1 MLAWL
6 CGFSECCASMLGCS
20 LEVLP
25 TLSSCPAEQLYLWAA
40 PPPPQPALTS
50 PLRSQCLQHPRH
62 LAKDRAVESNTVSWA
77 QPMCECVCARAHVY
91 TYALSMPLHLWF
103 LVVSFW
109 TPVDLADTLLH
120 PGDPLRQ
127 EAQLK
132 PAWIPDLSGCKA
144 VNAWS

>member
-6 CGFSECCASMLGCS
+6 CGFSECCASMLGCR

-25 TLSSCPAEQLYLWAA
+25 TLSSCPAEQLYLWAP

-50 PLRSQCLQHPRH
+50 PLRSQCLQHPPH

-77 QPMCECVCARAHVY
+77 QPVCVCVRVRVY
-91 TYALSMPLHLWF
+91 TYALSVPLHLWF

-109 TPVDLADTLLH
+109 TPVDPADTLLH
-120 PGDPLRQ
+120 PGDPPRQ

-132 PAWIPDLSGCKA
+132 PAWIPDPRGSKA
-144 VNAWS
+144 VNARS